1 MTLMPKV
8 GSEINNDKK
17 KINRVSKEI
26 KKEGREKRTEAV
38 KESVEEWRERKDT
51 AKKKQYSK
59 TKELPNV
66 LGKDDAQTQN
76 ERLNAVTK
84 ILP

>member
-1 MTLMPKV
+1 MLTLMPKV

-38 KESVEEWRERKDT
+38 KESVEEWRERRDT
-51 AKKKQYSK
+51 AKKK
-59 TKELPNV
+59 TV
-66 LGKDDAQTQN
+66 LKNKRIAERFGKG
-76 ERLNAVTK
+76 
-84 ILP
+84 